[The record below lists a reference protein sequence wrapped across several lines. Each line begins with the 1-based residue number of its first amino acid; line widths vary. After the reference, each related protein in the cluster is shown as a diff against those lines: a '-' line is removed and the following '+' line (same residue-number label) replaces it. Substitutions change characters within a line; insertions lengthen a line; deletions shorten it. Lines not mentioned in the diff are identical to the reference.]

1 MSNSASRS
9 KTGNQTVRQI
19 VFSALF
25 LAIGQVLP
33 LVTAHI
39 PAIAKMISPM
49 HIPAFLCGFVCG
61 PIWGAVVGFVC
72 PLLRMLLFGMPAFP
86 MALYMAFE
94 LCTYG
99 LCAGILYRV
108 FPKKVPYLYLNLVI
122 SMIVGRIV
130 YCAVFAAF
138 SGSVAGVPAFF
149 LLLGTQ
155 FVNTWAGILI
165 HLAIIPPIV
174 LALKKAGLMAN
185 E

>member
-1 MSNSASRS
+1 MNKA
-9 KTGNQTVRQI
+9 KTSSLYVRQI
-19 VFSALF
+19 VFAALF

-149 LLLGTQ
+149 ILLGTQ

>member
-1 MSNSASRS
+1 MNKA
-9 KTGNQTVRQI
+9 KTSSLYVRQI
-19 VFSALF
+19 VFAALF

-39 PAIAKMISPM
+39 PVIAKMISPM

-99 LCAGILYRV
+99 VCAGILYRV

-122 SMIVGRIV
+122 SMVVGRIV

-138 SGSVAGVPAFF
+138 SGSVAGIPAFF
-149 LLLGTQ
+149 ILLGTQ